1 MATERTVSEELDH
14 LAVQID
20 ELLRERHHIIE
31 TLTTFYRSD
40 ISMASLQPV
49 LDLCV
54 ELNPALAER
63 PTERPRRIPPHH
75 LDEVSS

>member
-1 MATERTVSEELDH
+1 MATERTVSDGLDR

-20 ELLRERHHIIE
+20 ELLRERAHIIE

-40 ISMASLQPV
+40 ISMSSLQPL

-54 ELNPALAER
+54 ELNPSLKDGQIGR
-63 PTERPRRIPPHH
+63 K
-75 LDEVSS
+75 